1 MSVGQ
6 MAIGPVVL
14 GGPGLD
20 AAYQYLARTTRTK
33 WAKKERVG
41 KPTIHEFIGA
51 EQDILTIEGVIYP
64 LAARWRGGAAGAD
77 RVGPRISDLGAG
89 QLGGVGVVELLRRM
103 ARSGKPWLIV
113 LGSGEV
119 CGLWVITEVEE
130 RLDNFRDD
138 GVAHK
143 SLYRLRLRHYG
154 MTLAE
159 YAARLQQ
166 QPREQVTSTVDF
178 GGEAPPREQVTSTV
192 EFGEVIDPE

>member
-1 MSVGQ
+1 MADGQ

-14 GGPGLD
+14 GGPGID

-64 LAARWRGGAAGAD
+64 LAARWRGVVD

-159 YAARLQQ
+159 YAARLQR

-178 GGEAPPREQVTSTV
+178 GGEAPLREQVETTIT
-192 EFGEVIDPE
+192 FGGIINRNP

>member
-64 LAARWRGGAAGAD
+64 LAARRAAVEIATHTGWGLGELLELDGEELLAWRGAWCA
-77 RVGPRISDLGAG
+77 
-89 QLGGVGVVELLRRM
+89 LLNRR
-103 ARSGKPWLIV
+103 
-113 LGSGEV
+113 
-119 CGLWVITEVEE
+119 
-130 RLDNFRDD
+130 N
-138 GVAHK
+138 
-143 SLYRLRLRHYG
+143 
-154 MTLAE
+154 
-159 YAARLQQ
+159 
-166 QPREQVTSTVDF
+166 
-178 GGEAPPREQVTSTV
+178 
-192 EFGEVIDPE
+192 